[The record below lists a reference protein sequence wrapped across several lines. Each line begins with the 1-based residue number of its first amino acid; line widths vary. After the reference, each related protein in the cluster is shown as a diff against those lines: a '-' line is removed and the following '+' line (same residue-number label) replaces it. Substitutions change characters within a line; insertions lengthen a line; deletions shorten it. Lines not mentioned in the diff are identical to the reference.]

1 MVKSISLNFIVK
13 SRRVLFFLLILL
25 GLAFVPAH
33 ADDITQTQIYN
44 LLNNS
49 QYGQSATYNR
59 INNIYNQL
67 YTYLPNLTDIKNS
80 VSSMNTDLG
89 YLRNQF
95 QSDFLNTTGKWWRVA
110 DDIRTYTSNTAS
122 YAYAVNQILLTSDNR
137 LMNIQSDTRQL
148 QEVLANATDVAIRQD
163 QAARVDQVNN
173 DFLSSSGSASVSLG
187 DLGSAS
193 DSITELKGSLSG
205 GASASSLWSV
215 LGSGSDGWGWFS
227 SATASDLDSSGS
239 LMEEQHFIFLEQY
252 YSDLGLA
259 LGGDYND

>member
-1 MVKSISLNFIVK
+1 MF
-13 SRRVLFFLLILL
+13 

-67 YTYLPNLTDIKNS
+67 YTYLPSLNDIKSS
-80 VSSMNTDLG
+80 VSNMNTDLS

-95 QSDFLNTTGKWWRVA
+95 TSDFLNTTGKWWRVA
-110 DDIRTYTSNTAS
+110 DDIRTYTSNSAS
-122 YAYAVNQILLTSDNR
+122 YAYAVNQLLITSDNR

-163 QAARVDQVNN
+163 QAARVDQLNN
-173 DFLSSSGSASVSLG
+173 DFLSSSGEASVSLG
-187 DLGSAS
+187 DIGSAS
-193 DSITELKGSLSG
+193 DSISELKGSLSG

-227 SATASDLDSSGS
+227 SATAADLDSSGS
-239 LMEEQHFIFLEQY
+239 LMSIQNYTYLNNY
-252 YSDLGLA
+252 YQELGLS